1 MTMTQKVQN
10 RLKPPIRSEILRVV
24 RAIRPLDDQETEH
37 VSFVDKWIESGA
49 EIFRITKPATPD
61 THLVS
66 YFILVDQAQNKVL
79 LTDHK
84 KSGLWL
90 PAGGHVEL
98 NEHPKETVQREI
110 LEELGIRADFLSE
123 DPLFLTVTKTV
134 GETAG
139 HTDVSLWY
147 VLKGNAFDN
156 LNYDNQEFHQIR
168 WFLPTEIPYPRTD
181 PHMSRLMQKLNSLKV
196 LH

>member
-1 MTMTQKVQN
+1 MPFAPVMTKRQSTYHLCTN
-10 RLKPPIRSEILRVV
+10 GSSRE
-24 RAIRPLDDQETEH
+24 
-37 VSFVDKWIESGA
+37 
-49 EIFRITKPATPD
+49 PATPE

-66 YFILVDQAQNKVL
+66 YFILVDQEQNKVL

-98 NEHPKETVQREI
+98 NEHPKETVKREI
-110 LEELGIRADFLSE
+110 LEELGIQADFLSH

-139 HTDVSLWY
+139 HTDVSFWY
-147 VLKGNAFDN
+147 VLRGNASDA
-156 LNYDNQEFHQIR
+156 LSYDKEEFHQIR

-181 PHMSRLMQKLNSLKV
+181 PHMSRLMQKLSSLTV
-196 LH
+196 LN